1 MKDKW
6 QVLFV
11 LIVFFSLTIACSTN
25 NEESSIKPQWQPTDT
40 EGQFVMN
47 TFKSA
52 GLGGSR
58 NLVEKWNK
66 SEVKYYFEKEGAA
79 TKDLIEYANK
89 VFGEINTLSQ
99 SPKFFETSKVDEA
112 DIILYSGRDTDFE
125 KKYQMSLE
133 GELQVGGTAFMTT
146 GKTTHEIKK
155 SVIWITSVFPEL
167 ERKLITRHEIGH
179 AIGLSHVPTQK
190 SIMWDTVDIFYNPE
204 EFTSLDKKYIQILN
218 DKRVK
223 AGMNFEDLIRV
234 FQTYL
239 Q

>member
-66 SEVKYYFEKEGAA
+66 SEVKYYFEKEGVA